1 MPRLLQC
8 FEQVWFAVIPFS
20 GAFQPHP
27 SEHSESMQPLGSKV
41 QILLLPQ
48 PSKTARTHRDAPGE
62 LLLYTK
68 DLAK

>member
-20 GAFQPHP
+20 GVFQPHP

-48 PSKTARTHRDAPGE
+48 PSKTARTHRDALGE